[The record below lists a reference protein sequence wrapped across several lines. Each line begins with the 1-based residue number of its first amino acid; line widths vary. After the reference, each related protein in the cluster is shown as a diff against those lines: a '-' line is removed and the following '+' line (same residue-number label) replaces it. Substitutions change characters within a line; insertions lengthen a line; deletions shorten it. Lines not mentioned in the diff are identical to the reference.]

1 MGKFLKIIKDEC
13 VNGTH
18 NDKQTQLINRC
29 KFSTANGPTVYCLSS
44 PDNRI
49 NRAIYSTHE
58 EGEFD
63 EVTSFTWRIGTD
75 SNNKVCVYITFQT
88 IADYLSNDQ
97 VVLCLETDTT
107 TGKKNQRKNIRHKNK
122 SMSVFME
129 EDDMESKPIPEMENI
144 TYINMSNIDIN
155 TEYCLYI
162 GKLPR
167 NYLRRMEHFLMRV
180 GDHTIDTWEVE
191 INVRPSFRKI
201 HGDVVLLKSTL
212 CLPEYRKLKCLFSQL
227 IIQ

>member
-44 PDNRI
+44 PDNSI

-75 SNNKVCVYITFQT
+75 SNNKVCVYITFQA

-107 TGKKNQRKNIRHKNK
+107 TGKKDKRKNIRHKNK
-122 SMSVFME
+122 SISVFGV
-129 EDDMESKPIPEMENI
+129 DSKTNPEMENI
-144 TYINMSNIDIN
+144 TYINMSNIDVN

-162 GKLPR
+162 GKPSHT
-167 NYLRRMEHFLMRV
+167 YLRRMEHFLNYV
-180 GDHTIDTWEVE
+180 GDHTVDTWEVK
-191 INVRPSFRKI
+191 INIRPSFRKFNS
-201 HGDVVLLKSTL
+201 DVILPKSML
-212 CLPEYRKLKCLFSQL
+212 CLPEYRKLECLFSQL
-227 IIQ
+227 TIQ